1 MSSALD
7 LHLVPVVLDA
17 SCLPACGWCGGVSVS
32 LVLIKNLSLWQ
43 GLDWPSLSCLGS
55 ATLGHL
61 PGLRIRVDPR
71 MCLGTGAG
79 IYSDNSKVNVT
90 YALDS
95 DKTALE
101 SLIGSSGSSH
111 KLTFTQQ

>member
-17 SCLPACGWCGGVSVS
+17 SCLPACGWCGGVYVS

-61 PGLRIRVDPR
+61 PGLRSRVDPR
-71 MCLGTGAG
+71 MCLGG
-79 IYSDNSKVNVT
+79 I
-90 YALDS
+90 
-95 DKTALE
+95 
-101 SLIGSSGSSH
+101 
-111 KLTFTQQ
+111 F